1 MLSPSEIEGPA
12 ALPRA
17 GETNHKGRTMKR
29 ADRRKVML
37 SLGAIVA
44 ATVQLAYAP
53 GAMAADPVKIGLAL
67 PLSGAAATYGQELQ
81 RGAEYAADLV
91 NQRGGILGGR
101 KIELVFEDEK
111 GTPQGGVAAVQKLMS
126 VGRVKAITGG
136 TNSSVVL
143 AESSVT
149 KKRILQVNAGAQ
161 ADAITD
167 QGSPWLFQVNNTVSL
182 NSESFNAYIV
192 KTLKPKSVAYMGENS
207 EFNKTVLEKLKASLQ
222 AAGIELVSTSTYDA
236 ETNDFTSILTKIKAS
251 NPDMIYVADA
261 YPARAAQLWKQV
273 RQLGGFKIEVMSPGV
288 VTPGMIKPSEG
299 AMNGVITGEIF
310 MASDPGAEGK
320 EFVENYQK
328 KFNSSPGKGELVIF
342 EAINL
347 IAAAM
352 DKAGTDS
359 DYDKISKVIRENSWP
374 SPRGL
379 LKFDEK
385 GRARA
390 PYFYIQRVEN
400 GAVVQVERVSSN

>member
-1 MLSPSEIEGPA
+1 
-12 ALPRA
+12 
-17 GETNHKGRTMKR
+17 MKR

-182 NSESFNAYIV
+182 NSESFNAYVV

-236 ETNDFTSILTKIKAS
+236 ETNDFTSILTKIKAR

>member
-1 MLSPSEIEGPA
+1 MRLI
-12 ALPRA
+12 
-17 GETNHKGRTMKR
+17 
-29 ADRRKVML
+29 DRWKTLFCV
-37 SLGAIVA
+37 GAVVA
-44 ATVQLAYAP
+44 TTLELAYAP
-53 GAMAADPVKIGLAL
+53 AAMAADPVKIGLAL
-67 PLSGAAATYGQELQ
+67 PLSGAAATYGQDLQ
-81 RGAEYAADLV
+81 RGADYAADLI

-101 KIELVFEDEK
+101 KIELVYEDEK

-149 KKRILQVNAGAQ
+149 KRRVLQVNAGAQ
-161 ADAITD
+161 ADAITE
-167 QGSPWLFQVNNTVSL
+167 QGSPWLFQINNTVSL
-182 NSESFNAYIV
+182 NSEAFNAHIV
-192 KTLKPKSVAYMGENS
+192 KTLKPKTVAYMGENS
-207 EFNKTVLEKLKASLQ
+207 EFNKTVLEKLKESLKS
-222 AAGIELVSTSTYDA
+222 AGIELVSTSTYDA
-236 ETNDFTSILTKIKAS
+236 ETNDFTSILTKIRAS

-288 VTPGMIKPSEG
+288 VTPGMLKPAEG

-328 KFNSSPGKGELVIF
+328 KFNNLPGKGELVIF

-347 IAAAM
+347 IASAM

-359 DYDKISKVIRENSWP
+359 DYDKISKVIREGSWQ
-374 SPRGL
+374 SPRGV

-400 GAVVQVERVSSN
+400 GNLVQVERVSSH

>member
-1 MLSPSEIEGPA
+1 MNSIG
-12 ALPRA
+12 
-17 GETNHKGRTMKR
+17 
-29 ADRRKVML
+29 RRKALFAVVTV
-37 SLGAIVA
+37 VA
-44 ATVQLAYAP
+44 ATVVFACAP
-53 GAMAADPVKIGLAL
+53 VSAAEAVRIGLAL
-67 PLSGAAATYGQELQ
+67 PLSGAAATYGQDLQ
-81 RGAEYAADLV
+81 RGAEYAAELI

-101 KIELVFEDEK
+101 RLELVYEDEK

-149 KKRILQVNAGAQ
+149 KGRILQVNAGAQ
-161 ADAITD
+161 ADAITE
-167 QGSPWLFQVNNTVSL
+167 QGSPWLFQINNTVSL
-182 NSESFNAYIV
+182 NSEAFNAYLV
-192 KTLKPKSVAYMGENS
+192 KTLKPKTVAYMGENS
-207 EFNKTVLEKLKASLQ
+207 EFNKTVLEKLKESLK
-222 AAGIELVSTSTYDA
+222 AAGIELLSASTYDA

-251 NPDMIYVADA
+251 NPDMLYVADA

-273 RQLGGFKIEVMSPGV
+273 RQLGGFPTEVMSPGV
-288 VTPGMIKPSEG
+288 VTPGMLKPAEG
-299 AMNGVITGEIF
+299 AMNGVYTGEIF
-310 MASDPGAEGK
+310 MATDPGSEGK
-320 EFVENYQK
+320 EFIENYQK
-328 KFNSSPGKGELVIF
+328 KFNNLPGKGELVIF

-359 DYDKISKVIRENSWP
+359 DYGKISKIIREGAWP
-374 SPRGL
+374 SPRGS

-390 PYFYIQRVEN
+390 PYFYIQRVDN
-400 GAVVQVERVSSN
+400 GNVVQVERMKSN

>member
-1 MLSPSEIEGPA
+1 
-12 ALPRA
+12 
-17 GETNHKGRTMKR
+17 MKR

-182 NSESFNAYIV
+182 NSESFNAYVV

>member
-1 MLSPSEIEGPA
+1 
-12 ALPRA
+12 
-17 GETNHKGRTMKR
+17 MKR

-192 KTLKPKSVAYMGENS
+192 KTLTPKSVAYMGENS

-352 DKAGTDS
+352 DKARTDS

>member
-1 MLSPSEIEGPA
+1 
-12 ALPRA
+12 
-17 GETNHKGRTMKR
+17 MKLAYR
-29 ADRRKVML
+29 IKVMF
-37 SLGAIVA
+37 SVGAVM
-44 ATVQLAYAP
+44 ATILQLAYAP
-53 GAMAADPVKIGLAL
+53 RAMAADPVKIGLAL

-81 RGAEYAADLV
+81 RGAEYGADLI

-167 QGSPWLFQVNNTVSL
+167 QGSPWLFQINNTVSL
-182 NSESFNAYIV
+182 NSEAFNAYIV
-192 KTLKPKSVAYMGENS
+192 RTLKPKTVAYMGENS
-207 EFNKTVLEKLKASLQ
+207 EFNKTVLEKLKESLKS
-222 AAGIELVSTSTYDA
+222 AGIELVSTSTYDA

-273 RQLGGFKIEVMSPGV
+273 RQIGGFKIEAMSPGV

-310 MASDPGAEGK
+310 MASDPGPDGK
-320 EFVENYQK
+320 EFVESYQK
-328 KFNSSPGKGELVIF
+328 KFNSVPGKGELVIF

-347 IAAAM
+347 IASAM
-352 DKAGTDS
+352 DKAGSDS
-359 DYDKISKVIRENSWP
+359 DYDKISKVIREGAWQ

-400 GAVVQVERVSSN
+400 GAVVQLERVSAN

>member
-1 MLSPSEIEGPA
+1 M
-12 ALPRA
+12 
-17 GETNHKGRTMKR
+17 MR
-29 ADRRKVML
+29 ADRRKVVF

-81 RGAEYAADLV
+81 RGAEYAADLI

-167 QGSPWLFQVNNTVSL
+167 QGSPWLFQINNTVSL
-182 NSESFNAYIV
+182 NSEAFNAYIV
-192 KTLKPKSVAYMGENS
+192 KTLKPKTVAYMGENS
-207 EFNKTVLEKLKASLQ
+207 EFNKTVLEKLKESLKS
-222 AAGIELVSTSTYDA
+222 AGIELLSASTYDA

-328 KFNSSPGKGELVIF
+328 KFNSVPGKGELVIF

-347 IAAAM
+347 IASAM

-359 DYDKISKVIRENSWP
+359 DYDKISNVIREGAWQ

-385 GRARA
+385 GRSRA
-390 PYFYIQRVEN
+390 PYFYIQRIDN
-400 GAVVQVERVSSN
+400 GNLVQVERVTAR

>member
-1 MLSPSEIEGPA
+1 MKMTN
-12 ALPRA
+12 RWKTFVA
-17 GETNHKGRTMKR
+17 G
-29 ADRRKVML
+29 
-37 SLGAIVA
+37 SAIVA
-44 ATVQLAYAP
+44 SALGLACAP
-53 GAMAADPVKIGLAL
+53 AAAADTVKIGLAL
-67 PLSGAAATYGQELQ
+67 PLSGAAASYGQDSQ
-81 RGAEYAADLV
+81 RGADYAAELI

-101 KIELVFEDEK
+101 KIELVYEDEK

-149 KKRILQVNAGAQ
+149 KKRILQVNAAAQ

-182 NSESFNAYIV
+182 NSEAFNHYIV
-192 KTLKPKSVAYMGENS
+192 NTLKPKTVAYMGENS
-207 EFNKTVLEKLKASLQ
+207 EFNKTVLEKLKESLK
-222 AAGIELVSTSTYDA
+222 AGGIELVSASTYDA

-328 KFNSSPGKGELVIF
+328 KFNVLPGKGELVIF
-342 EAINL
+342 ESVNL

-359 DYDKISKVIRENSWP
+359 DYDKIAKVIRENSWP
-374 SPRGL
+374 TPRGM

-390 PYFYIQRVEN
+390 PYFYIQRIDN
-400 GAVVQVERVSSN
+400 GALVQVERVSSN

>member
-1 MLSPSEIEGPA
+1 MF
-12 ALPRA
+12 
-17 GETNHKGRTMKR
+17 
-29 ADRRKVML
+29 

-53 GAMAADPVKIGLAL
+53 SAMAADPVKIGLAL

-101 KIELVFEDEK
+101 KIELVFEDER

-167 QGSPWLFQVNNTVSL
+167 QGSPWLFQINNTVSL
-182 NSESFNAYIV
+182 NSEAFNAYIV
-192 KTLKPKSVAYMGENS
+192 KTLKPKTVAYMGENS
-207 EFNKTVLEKLKASLQ
+207 EFNKTVLEKLKASIQ
-222 AAGIELVSTSTYDA
+222 SANIELVSASTYDA
-236 ETNDFTSILTKIKAS
+236 ETNDFTSILTKIKAV

-328 KFNSSPGKGELVIF
+328 KFNSAPGKGELVIF

-347 IAAAM
+347 IASAM

-359 DYDKISKVIRENSWP
+359 DYDKISQVIREGAWQ

-385 GRARA
+385 GRSRA
-390 PYFYIQRVEN
+390 PYFYIQRIEN
-400 GAVVQVERVSSN
+400 GNLVQVERVSAN

>member
-1 MLSPSEIEGPA
+1 M
-12 ALPRA
+12 
-17 GETNHKGRTMKR
+17 
-29 ADRRKVML
+29 
-37 SLGAIVA
+37 GAIVA

-182 NSESFNAYIV
+182 NSESFNAYVV

>member
-1 MLSPSEIEGPA
+1 MRNI
-12 ALPRA
+12 
-17 GETNHKGRTMKR
+17 GRWKTFF
-29 ADRRKVML
+29 AV
-37 SLGAIVA
+37 GTVVA
-44 ATVQLAYAP
+44 TTLELAYAP
-53 GAMAADPVKIGLAL
+53 CAAAADPVKIGLAL
-67 PLSGAAATYGQELQ
+67 PLSGAAATYGQDLQ
-81 RGAEYAADLV
+81 RGADYAADLI

-101 KIELVFEDEK
+101 KLELVYEDEK

-149 KKRILQVNAGAQ
+149 KGRILQVNAGAQ
-161 ADAITD
+161 ADAITE
-167 QGSPWLFQVNNTVSL
+167 QGSPWLFQINNTVSL
-182 NSESFNAYIV
+182 NSEAFNAYIV
-192 KTLKPKSVAYMGENS
+192 KTLKPKTVAYMGENS
-207 EFNKTVLEKLKASLQ
+207 EFNKTVLEKLRESLKS
-222 AAGIELVSTSTYDA
+222 AGIELVSASTYDA
-236 ETNDFTSILTKIKAS
+236 ETNDFTSIITKIKAS

-273 RQLGGFKIEVMSPGV
+273 RQLGGFKIEAMSPGV
-288 VTPGMIKPSEG
+288 VTPGMLKPAEG
-299 AMNGVITGEIF
+299 AMNGVYTGEIF

-328 KFNSSPGKGELVIF
+328 KFNNLPGKGELVIF

-347 IAAAM
+347 IASAM
-352 DKAGTDS
+352 DKAGSDS
-359 DYDKISKVIRENSWP
+359 DYDKISKIIREGAWQ

-379 LKFDEK
+379 LKFDAK

-390 PYFYIQRVEN
+390 PYFYIQRVDN
-400 GAVVQVERVSSN
+400 GNVVQVERVTSN

>member
-1 MLSPSEIEGPA
+1 
-12 ALPRA
+12 
-17 GETNHKGRTMKR
+17 MKR
-29 ADRRKVML
+29 ADRRNVML
-37 SLGAIVA
+37 SLGAVVA

>member
-1 MLSPSEIEGPA
+1 
-12 ALPRA
+12 
-17 GETNHKGRTMKR
+17 MKR

-182 NSESFNAYIV
+182 NSESFNAYVV
-192 KTLKPKSVAYMGENS
+192 KTLKPKSIAYMGENS

>member
-1 MLSPSEIEGPA
+1 
-12 ALPRA
+12 
-17 GETNHKGRTMKR
+17 
-29 ADRRKVML
+29 ML

-167 QGSPWLFQVNNTVSL
+167 QGSPWLFQINNTVSL

-192 KTLKPKSVAYMGENS
+192 KTLKPKTVAYMGENS

>member
-1 MLSPSEIEGPA
+1 
-12 ALPRA
+12 
-17 GETNHKGRTMKR
+17 
-29 ADRRKVML
+29 
-37 SLGAIVA
+37 
-44 ATVQLAYAP
+44 
-53 GAMAADPVKIGLAL
+53 
-67 PLSGAAATYGQELQ
+67 
-81 RGAEYAADLV
+81 
-91 NQRGGILGGR
+91 
-101 KIELVFEDEK
+101 
-111 GTPQGGVAAVQKLMS
+111 MS